1 MITQE
6 QYQALLNFA
15 VNHLLAVG
23 SVAVQ
28 DIDEETIEE
37 EAFGRSAGAELGEKE
52 GNVWEIDADVFIINV
67 GHGIGDTA
75 KAVVS
80 LVSGGEAGS
89 GTLV

>member
-28 DIDEETIEE
+28 DVDEETIEE
-37 EAFGRSAGAELGEKE
+37 EAGEPEYEAMKELLENAKKE
-52 GNVWEIDADVFIINV
+52 EMFQA
-67 GHGIGDTA
+67 
-75 KAVVS
+75 
-80 LVSGGEAGS
+80 
-89 GTLV
+89 